1 MTDYE
6 KQIILEDMLNRKG
19 FLIAADR
26 VAENASLIEAR
37 KIAGD
42 YLGFT
47 FIDGLIEEIER
58 LDRIATT
65 HFE

>member
-1 MTDYE
+1 VTDYE

-19 FLIAADR
+19 FLIAADQ
-26 VAENASLIEAR
+26 VAESASLIEAR

-42 YLGFT
+42 YLGFI

>member
-19 FLIAADR
+19 FLIAADQ
-26 VAENASLIEAR
+26 VAESASLIEAR
-37 KIAGD
+37 EIAGD
-42 YLGFT
+42 YLGFI

-58 LDRIATT
+58 LDKIATT
-65 HFE
+65 RFE